1 MDVTRPA
8 AAQLHIERLVLHGF
22 SALDA
27 QRVRDAFSAALAE
40 PLALP
45 GCAATGSLRL
55 SIADTGRPEALGRA
69 AAQALREAL
78 QR

>member
-1 MDVTRPA
+1 MTRPA

-40 PLALP
+40 PLAL
-45 GCAATGSLRL
+45 LL
-55 SIADTGRPEALGRA
+55 W
-69 AAQALREAL
+69 
-78 QR
+78 